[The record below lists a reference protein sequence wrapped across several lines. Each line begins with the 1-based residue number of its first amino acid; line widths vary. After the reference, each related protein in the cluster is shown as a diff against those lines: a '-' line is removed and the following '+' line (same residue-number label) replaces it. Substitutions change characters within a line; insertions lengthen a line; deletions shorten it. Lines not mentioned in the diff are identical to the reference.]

1 MLVTDAGQ
9 LIRCPVND
17 VRIAGRNT
25 QGVRVFKTDAE
36 EKVVS
41 VEHIPDDGSD
51 GSDEAEGPADAS
63 DTPPTE

>member
-36 EKVVS
+36 ERVVS
-41 VEHIPDDGSD
+41 VEHIPEESAAEE
-51 GSDEAEGPADAS
+51 SADEGEEPAAD
-63 DTPPTE
+63 

>member
-1 MLVTDAGQ
+1 VTDAGQ

-41 VEHIPDDGSD
+41 VEHIPDDGSGD
-51 GSDEAEGPADAS
+51 GESVEDVDGE
-63 DTPPTE
+63 TPPSE

>member
-1 MLVTDAGQ
+1 MLVTDGGQ

-25 QGVRVFKTDAE
+25 QGVRIFKTDAE

-41 VEHIPDDGSD
+41 VERIPDDGSSE
-51 GSDEAEGPADAS
+51 GEGPE
-63 DTPPTE
+63 DTGIDIPPTE